1 MSGWPASSMDQMPP
15 AQPSLQR
22 QNPAYSTGEPG
33 LIAIRLSWY
42 SACYGPTAPM
52 SAPECVIRASYSNR
66 TVRVYQAYRPEI
78 ALAALQAGRYVPP
91 FSKGR
96 MTWIKPSFN
105 WMMYRSG
112 YATKP
117 GQEMVL
123 GVDITREGFE
133 WALNNAVLS
142 RFSQSIYGS

>member
-1 MSGWPASSMDQMPP
+1 
-15 AQPSLQR
+15 
-22 QNPAYSTGEPG
+22 
-33 LIAIRLSWY
+33 
-42 SACYGPTAPM
+42 M

-91 FSKGR
+91 FSMGR

-142 RFSQSIYGS
+142 RFSQSI